1 MLNFQ
6 QLLLKASVSHDSS
19 EIILKT
25 IHFFVN
31 RKVIRKPFILRIFAE
46 SNYLKSIY
54 LVLKYSKQN
63 QQAQLIQL
71 NKK

>member
-25 IHFFVN
+25 IHSFMN
-31 RKVIRKPFILRIFAE
+31 RKVIRKPFILRILAE
-46 SNYLKSIY
+46 
-54 LVLKYSKQN
+54 
-63 QQAQLIQL
+63 
-71 NKK
+71 